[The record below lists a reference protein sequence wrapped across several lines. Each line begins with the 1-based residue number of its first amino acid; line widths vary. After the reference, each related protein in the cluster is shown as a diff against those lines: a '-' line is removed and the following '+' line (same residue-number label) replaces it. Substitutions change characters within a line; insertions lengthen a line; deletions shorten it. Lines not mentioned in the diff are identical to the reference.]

1 MQRLRQKNT
10 PTPELVRLR
19 KISNSLKG
27 IDFMGIDESIEL
39 ISLDRSLQPLK
50 NQFNDND
57 DLLRFLALLSP
68 T

>member
-1 MQRLRQKNT
+1 
-10 PTPELVRLR
+10 
-19 KISNSLKG
+19 
-27 IDFMGIDESIEL
+27 MGIDESIEL

>member
-1 MQRLRQKNT
+1 
-10 PTPELVRLR
+10 
-19 KISNSLKG
+19 
-27 IDFMGIDESIEL
+27 MGIDESIEL

-50 NQFNDND
+50 NHFNDND